1 MSNKNINISSQN
13 IAGKCDLKCAYNFKY
28 QESNS
33 TATNNGVLINVSY
46 DSRTSPPVL
55 YNNQKY
61 NVSNINI
68 VSPSIHTFDNSSMPG
83 EIIIYHAPVNGGN
96 NMAVAI
102 PFTSSSESSSAASL
116 ITQIIQT
123 VASNSPSENDSTNL
137 NMNGF
142 TLQTIIPRKPF
153 FAYTDENASTDWIVY
168 GANNAIPLSSSTI
181 AKLQKIIK
189 PYNLATPGGN
199 LFYNSKGPSTGLNVG
214 DGIYIS
220 CQPTG
225 SSQDEVPVTYDK
237 MTTNTDLSHI
247 FQNPVF
253 FIIMLVFIGSILFII
268 IFYGINRF
276 YTYLSGDSL
285 AFNPPQLLMRRMS
298 DGYSF

>member
-1 MSNKNINISSQN
+1 MSNQNINISSQN
-13 IAGKCDLKCAYNFKY
+13 ISGKCDLKCAYNFKY
-28 QESNS
+28 QDSNS
-33 TATNNGVLINVSY
+33 TATNNGVLINLSY
-46 DSRTSPPVL
+46 DSRSSPPVM
-55 YNNQKY
+55 YNNEKY

-68 VSPSIHTFDNSSMPG
+68 VSPSIHTFNNKSMPG

-102 PFTSSSESSSAASL
+102 PFTSSNESSSAASM

-123 VASNSPSENDSTNL
+123 VSSNAPSENDSTNL

-142 TLQTIIPRKPF
+142 TLQTIVPRKPF

-168 GANNAIPLSSSTI
+168 GENNAIPLSSNIIT
-181 AKLQKIIK
+181 KLQQIIK

-199 LFYNSKGPSTGLNVG
+199 LFYNSKGPSSGLSIG

-225 SSQDEVPVTYDK
+225 SSEDEVPVTYEKTAFNADF
-237 MTTNTDLSHI
+237 SHI
-247 FQNPVF
+247 FQNPTF
-253 FIIMLVFIGSILFII
+253 FIILLVFIGSILFII
-268 IFYGINRF
+268 IFYGINKF
-276 YTYLSGDSL
+276 YTYISGDSP
-285 AFNPPQLLMRRMS
+285 AFKAQQYMRKMA
-298 DGYSF
+298 DEYKF